1 MNARLIVGAAMV
13 FSTATVAAAEPM
25 WQGLGEDQ
33 YYSGPKIAEKDLL
46 GKVVLVDC
54 WGVNCPPCRAL
65 LPRMEQLWQAFKS
78 KPFVLIGSHC
88 QGRRPAEVAALVAQN
103 KLTFPVYERARH
115 VSEPQFRGI
124 PFLYVINHRGKLAYS
139 GNSEREATEALV
151 TAIGNVGLPPDIVPG
166 VSFRRYKPLQKKFKL
181 GNSVKSDV
189 KRLEADVKKF
199 EKMKKLPPA
208 MQQQCQEAKDILSA
222 LDAGKAE
229 IREEISALVK
239 SNPAEALKYMQLF
252 MKTFPEEGEAYKD
265 QINELKAAIAEEK
278 KAK

>member
-1 MNARLIVGAAMV
+1 
-13 FSTATVAAAEPM
+13 
-25 WQGLGEDQ
+25 
-33 YYSGPKIAEKDLL
+33 
-46 GKVVLVDC
+46 
-54 WGVNCPPCRAL
+54 
-65 LPRMEQLWQAFKS
+65 MEQLWQAFKS

-181 GNSVKSDV
+181 GNSIKSDV

>member
-1 MNARLIVGAAMV
+1 MNARMLVCAALALLA
-13 FSTATVAAAEPM
+13 SAASAAEPM
-25 WQGLGEDQ
+25 WQGLGDDQ

-103 KLTFPVYERARH
+103 KLTYPVYERVRFA
-115 VSEPQFRGI
+115 SEPNFQGL
-124 PFLYVINHRGKLAYS
+124 PFLYVVNHRGKLAYS

-181 GNSVKSDV
+181 GNSIK
-189 KRLEADVKKF
+189 ADVKKLEEDVKRF
-199 EKMKKLPPA
+199 DKMKKLAPA

-222 LDAGKAE
+222 LDAGKAD

-239 SNPAEALKYMQLF
+239 SKPAEALKYMQMFL
-252 MKTFPEEGEAYKD
+252 KTFPEEGEAYKD
-265 QINELKAAIAEEK
+265 QINELKAAIAEGK